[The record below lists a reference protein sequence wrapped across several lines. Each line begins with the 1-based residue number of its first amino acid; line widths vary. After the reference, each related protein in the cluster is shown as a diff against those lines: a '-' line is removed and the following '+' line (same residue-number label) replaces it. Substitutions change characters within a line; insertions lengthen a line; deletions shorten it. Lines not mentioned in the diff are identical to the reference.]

1 MIKKIVTGAL
11 ISVAV
16 IGLSGCVGADPKPT
30 ITQLKPMKPVV
41 ITLPENDPLS
51 TEKLQITHL
60 NITSQIQGLSRF
72 EKYRRYNCPSYCDYR
87 GLLIE
92 QNNNQLI
99 FDYTRETTYGNGERS
114 IMKQNHTVF
123 NMPYSIDKNTL
134 TFNFPN
140 TSKKEL
146 ISSLGSTGSPIGSDS
161 AIQNDFKQ
169 IFSKL
174 DTLYFAKNFKLQE
187 EINSSYPAESIY
199 ANFKRMVGNYSYR
212 NNEKITESIKQN
224 TFNLNVNGKNLPLY
238 VEVFPY
244 REGSKVKYS
253 TTLPYKITQNGSD
266 LTKQDID
273 NIKSQIAKIV
283 ND

>member
-11 ISVAV
+11 ISVAMV
-16 IGLSGCVGADPKPT
+16 GLSGCGGADPKPI

-41 ITLPENDPLS
+41 ITLSEKDPVS
-51 TEKLQITHL
+51 TEKLQISNL
-60 NITSQIQGLSRF
+60 NIISQIQGFSRF
-72 EKYRRYNCPSYCDYR
+72 KEYRRYKCPSYCKYA

-92 QNNNQLI
+92 KHNNQLI
-99 FDYTRETTYGNGERS
+99 FDYTRETTYGNSERR

-134 TFNFPN
+134 TFNFPT

-146 ISSLGSTGSPIGSDS
+146 ISSLGLTGNPIGSDS
-161 AIQNDFKQ
+161 AIQNDIKQ
-169 IFSKL
+169 IYSKLSTLHFSKS
-174 DTLYFAKNFKLQE
+174 FKLQG
-187 EINSSYPAESIY
+187 EINSKYSAQSIY
-199 ANFKRMVGNYSYR
+199 ANFKRMVGNYSYK
-212 NNEKITESIKQN
+212 NTEKITESKKQN

-253 TTLPYKITQNGSD
+253 TVLPYQITHNGSS
-266 LTKQDID
+266 LTKQDIE
-273 NIKSQIAKIV
+273 NIKTQIAKIV

>member
-1 MIKKIVTGAL
+1 
-11 ISVAV
+11 
-16 IGLSGCVGADPKPT
+16 VG
-30 ITQLKPMKPVV
+30 
-41 ITLPENDPLS
+41 
-51 TEKLQITHL
+51 
-60 NITSQIQGLSRF
+60 F
-72 EKYRRYNCPSYCDYR
+72 
-87 GLLIE
+87 
-92 QNNNQLI
+92 
-99 FDYTRETTYGNGERS
+99 TYS
-114 IMKQNHTVF
+114 
-123 NMPYSIDKNTL
+123 
-134 TFNFPN
+134 

-146 ISSLGSTGSPIGSDS
+146 VSSLGSTGSAIGSDTEINS
-161 AIQNDFKQ
+161 DVEH

-174 DTLYFAKNFKLQE
+174 NTLYISRSFKLQE
-187 EINSSYPAESIY
+187 EINSKYPAQSIY

-212 NNEKITESIKQN
+212 NNEHITESKKQN

-266 LTKQDID
+266 LTKQDIE